1 MTKLLIDN
9 REIHFTE
16 LIKENNNYN
25 SLNIEYQQLE
35 IGDFI
40 IENDSLV
47 NIIERKTIEDFQRSI
62 VDGRYRDQK
71 KRLLEYR
78 TLSEKKVIIIYL
90 IEGTI
95 NQISKKYEK
104 IFWGM
109 IVNSILRDD
118 IHIIQ
123 SPTLAKS
130 VDIIINMYEKI
141 VKGIANQEN
150 NSEKK
155 SEITMATT
163 GFKKSDY
170 VTPNTCYK
178 AQLCQIPGIS
188 MKIAEA
194 ISEIYDSF
202 PKLVNE
208 FINLEKEERIKKLSE
223 IFIVG
228 TNSKRKLGKKKAEKI
243 MNNIFFN

>member
-16 LIKENNNYN
+16 IIKEKENYN

-40 IENDSLV
+40 IENNSLV

-78 TLSEKKVIIIYL
+78 TLSEKKVTIIYL

-130 VDIIINMYEKI
+130 VEIIINMYEKI
-141 VKGIANQEN
+141 VKEIVN
-150 NSEKK
+150 NEEKNLP
-155 SEITMATT
+155 ITMTTT

-170 VTPNTCYK
+170 ITPNTCYK
-178 AQLCQIPGIS
+178 AQLCQVPGIS
-188 MKIAEA
+188 IKIAEA
-194 ISEIYDSF
+194 ISDMYNSF

-223 IFIVG
+223 ILIVG

-243 MNNIFFN
+243 MDNIFF